1 MGILLR
7 GVPRRPQVANKVNKE
22 MLAIPDRI
30 AVQLVRHIPALL
42 ANVDAGNDTRLAD
55 AMRITNKNIARIRK
69 KIKDK
74 SYKSNIH

>member
-1 MGILLR
+1 M
-7 GVPRRPQVANKVNKE
+7 KKE

-55 AMRITNKNIARIRK
+55 AMRITSKNIAQIRK
-69 KIKDK
+69 KTNHI
-74 SYKSNIH
+74 NLTFIRVRHEEGQFHLL